1 MKKKKYVIPDLD
13 LMAFRLDK
21 NILLG
26 SIEHGQTSSAI
37 GGMDDPPSSDGPLT
51 IGGLLD

>member
-26 SIEHGQTSSAI
+26 SIEHGQTAPAT
-37 GGMDDPPSSDGPLT
+37 GEMDDPPSGGNPLEN
-51 IGGLLD
+51 GGIIQ